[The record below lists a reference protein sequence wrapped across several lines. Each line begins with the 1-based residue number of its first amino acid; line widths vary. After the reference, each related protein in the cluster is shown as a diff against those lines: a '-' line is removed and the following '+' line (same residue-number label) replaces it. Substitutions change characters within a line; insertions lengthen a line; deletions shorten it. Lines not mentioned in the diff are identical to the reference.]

1 MKGKRQATKQEN
13 RIMTIPLPIEVSCTA
28 GYRGEETPRQ
38 IKMGERVLNVDRVI
52 DRWLAPDHRYFKF
65 DADDGGRYIIR
76 HDIRTSRWELIYY
89 TAAAD
94 RSDRPPS

>member
-1 MKGKRQATKQEN
+1 MPP
-13 RIMTIPLPIEVSCTA
+13 PLPIEVSCTA

-38 IKMGERVLNVDRVI
+38 IRMGERILTVVRIV

-76 HDIRTSRWELIYY
+76 HDVRTSQWELIYY
-89 TAAAD
+89 TAAVD
-94 RSDRPPS
+94 RRGRPPA